1 MMSVNNN
8 DITFLKC
15 FGSTTI
21 GPRGQAVI
29 PVNARK
35 GLDMGPGTTLL
46 VFQAFGGR
54 GLFLLKADAIEALL
68 NKVSEGLST
77 FEKQMNNYLPNTE
90 TKPK

>member
-1 MMSVNNN
+1 
-8 DITFLKC
+8 
-15 FGSTTI
+15 
-21 GPRGQAVI
+21 
-29 PVNARK
+29 
-35 GLDMGPGTTLL
+35 MGPGTTLL

-90 TKPK
+90 IKPK